1 MNINEYDAEVVGSE
15 PQQAVHPSMMSPE
28 SAQQMYSPEQY
39 YNGQD
44 QEVFGKPNDLRV
56 IQEYNRE
63 ENLPDLAKKN
73 FWALA
78 SKSIKLGFWKD
89 QDYNDIW
96 FRQNAIKLNFIMSN
110 SKHKYTFK
118 DRLDMLQ
125 MELLVFSDFKRG
137 VGMEKYRLNE
147 RTLQATSVTQSI
159 QGVSNSGGGGRKG
172 GVMSTLKGYFG

>member
-1 MNINEYDAEVVGSE
+1 MNVHEYDAELVSG
-15 PQQAVHPSMMSPE
+15 PQRPVDPQTMSPE
-28 SAQQMYSPEQY
+28 AAQQMYADQPQY
-39 YNGQD
+39 GQD

-63 ENLPDLAKKN
+63 ENLPILARKH

-96 FRQNAIKLNFIMSN
+96 FRQNSIKLNFIMSN
-110 SKHKYTFK
+110 PRHKYTFK

-137 VGMEKYRLNE
+137 VGMERYRLNE
-147 RTLQATSVTQSI
+147 RTLQATSVTQNI
-159 QGVSNSGGGGRKG
+159 QGSSNMGGGGRKG
-172 GVMSTLKGYFG
+172 GVFSSLKGFFG